1 MYKGL
6 DWEVQ
11 KYGHIIQSQ
20 DIQISSHIIT
30 TKIYVY
36 KSNYYVET
44 WIDDVRY
51 LFQPLDQKGSKTMK
65 KIEIDA
71 KLVQGLLATTVTADF
86 RLADNPVI
94 TFIKANTTLNMLC
107 VLGIISDEE
116 LKQFQEML
124 NVNYSSFMEIKKGEA
139 KRELNKKFG
148 LNKEG
153 DNN

>member
-1 MYKGL
+1 MYNDL

-20 DIQISSHIIT
+20 DIQISTHIIT

-44 WIDDVRY
+44 WIDGIRY
-51 LFQPLDQKGSKTMK
+51 LFQPLDQKGSKNMK

-71 KLVQGLLATTVTADF
+71 KLVTGLLAVTVTVDF
-86 RLADNPVI
+86 RLSDNPFLS
-94 TFIKANTTLNMLC
+94 FIKADSALETLHALE
-107 VLGIISDEE
+107 IISDEE
-116 LKQFQEML
+116 LEQFQKML
-124 NVNYSSFMEIKKGEA
+124 DVNYTCFTEMEKVKA
-139 KRELNKKFG
+139 KQELN
-148 LNKEG
+148 NKEG

>member
-44 WIDDVRY
+44 WINDVRY
-51 LFQPLDQKGSKTMK
+51 LFQPLDQKGSKNMK
-65 KIEIDA
+65 KIDVDDIDIIVEII
-71 KLVQGLLATTVTADF
+71 GNF
-86 RLADNPVI
+86 P
-94 TFIKANTTLNMLC
+94 
-107 VLGIISDEE
+107 
-116 LKQFQEML
+116 
-124 NVNYSSFMEIKKGEA
+124 YYEIKYKEVGKDYYNIGFGSYA
-139 KRELNKKFG
+139 LNKVLKW
-148 LNKEG
+148 KEEYF
-153 DNN
+153 N

>member
-44 WIDDVRY
+44 WIDGIRY
-51 LFQPLDQKGSKTMK
+51 LFQPLDQKGSKNMK

-71 KLVQGLLATTVTADF
+71 KLVTGLLAVTVTVDF
-86 RLADNPVI
+86 RLSDNPFI
-94 TFIKANTTLNMLC
+94 SFIKADSALNTLHALE
-107 VLGIISDEE
+107 IISDEE
-116 LKQFQEML
+116 LEQFQKML
-124 NVNYSSFMEIKKGEA
+124 DVNYTCFTEMEKVKA
-139 KRELNKKFG
+139 KQE

-153 DNN
+153 DTN

>member
-1 MYKGL
+1 MYNGL

-20 DIQISSHIIT
+20 DIQISAHIIT

-44 WIDDVRY
+44 WIDDIRY
-51 LFQPLDQKGSKTMK
+51 LFQQLDQKGSKNMK

-71 KLVQGLLATTVTADF
+71 KLVTGLLAVTVTVDF
-86 RLADNPVI
+86 RLSDNPFI
-94 TFIKANTTLNMLC
+94 SFIKADSALNTLHALE
-107 VLGIISDEE
+107 IISDEE
-116 LKQFQEML
+116 LEQFQKML
-124 NVNYSSFMEIKKGEA
+124 DVNYTCFTEMEKVKA
-139 KRELNKKFG
+139 KQE

-153 DNN
+153 DTN

>member
-1 MYKGL
+1 MYNGL

-20 DIQISSHIIT
+20 DIQISAHIIT

-44 WIDDVRY
+44 WINGIRY
-51 LFQPLDQKGSKTMK
+51 LFQPLDQKGSKNMK

-71 KLVQGLLATTVTADF
+71 KLVTGLLAVTVTVDF
-86 RLADNPVI
+86 RLSDNPFI
-94 TFIKANTTLNMLC
+94 SFIKADSALNTLHALE
-107 VLGIISDEE
+107 IISDEE
-116 LKQFQEML
+116 LEQFQKML
-124 NVNYSSFMEIKKGEA
+124 DVNYTCFTEMEKIKA
-139 KRELNKKFG
+139 KQE

-153 DNN
+153 DTN

>member
-1 MYKGL
+1 
-6 DWEVQ
+6 
-11 KYGHIIQSQ
+11 
-20 DIQISSHIIT
+20 
-30 TKIYVY
+30 
-36 KSNYYVET
+36 
-44 WIDDVRY
+44 
-51 LFQPLDQKGSKTMK
+51 MK

-71 KLVQGLLATTVTADF
+71 KLVQGLLATTVTVDF

-94 TFIKANTTLNMLC
+94 TFIKANTTLNMIC
-107 VLGIISDEE
+107 VLGIISGEE

-153 DNN
+153 DTN